1 MANRST
7 ILSEIHSSFTEDQIR
22 NVHTEIQGLFPDTGN
37 LAELSYLQNHIGR
50 EFYRKLDD
58 LDISDNIFAI
68 ELFGPDPTDA
78 GFRPLTF
85 TGLLQ
90 IP

>member
-22 NVHTEIQGLFPDTGN
+22 NLHAEIKAFFPTTGN
-37 LAELSYLQNHIGR
+37 LQELSYLQNHIGR

-58 LDISDNIFAI
+58 LDISDNIFVV

-78 GFRPLTF
+78 GFRPLTL